1 MKNKEQSLV
10 IDSAMNNQDFTQANN
25 LSCPRCRLS
34 HIKRNGHT
42 YYGKQNYQCKLCNR
56 QFVERRE
63 TVSQEKHELIKDLLL
78 ERISLRGICRVLK
91 VSLAWLLNFIEQLYL
106 RTPNNL
112 HFVAPEAAEI
122 EIFCLEA
129 DELWSFVGKR
139 ENKRWVWLVL
149 ERRTRQIIAVHIGDR
164 SQDSA
169 AAVWTKV
176 PLPIKATAL
185 VLTDCWDAYAVAIPA
200 AQHVAC
206 EKQSGQVSL
215 IERFNCTL
223 RQRVARLVRKSLSFS
238 KSDWFHE
245 EAIKY
250 FIAHYNL
257 ECQKLFEHYF

>member
-1 MKNKEQSLV
+1 
-10 IDSAMNNQDFTQANN
+10 MNNQEITQANK
-25 LSCPRCRLS
+25 LTCPRCQLS

-42 YYGKQNYQCKLCNR
+42 YYGKQNYQCLLCAR
-56 QFVERRE
+56 QFVVRNEI
-63 TVSQEKHELIKDLLL
+63 VSPEKQALIKSLLR
-78 ERISLRGICRVLK
+78 ERLSLRGICRVLK
-91 VSLAWLLNFIEQLYL
+91 ISLSWLINFIEQLYL
-106 RTPNNL
+106 RTPPDL
-112 HFVAPEAAEI
+112 QFIAPRAAEI
-122 EIFCLEA
+122 KIFCLEA

-139 ENKRWVWLVL
+139 ENKRWIWLIL

-169 AAVWTKV
+169 LALWAKV
-176 PLPIKATAL
+176 PLAIKAQAL
-185 VLTDCWDAYAVAIPA
+185 VLTDCWDAYGLAIPPN
-200 AQHVAC
+200 QHVAC

-223 RQRVARLVRKSLSFS
+223 RQRVSRLVRKSLSFS

-257 ECQKLFEHYF
+257 ERQKLFEHYF

>member
-1 MKNKEQSLV
+1 
-10 IDSAMNNQDFTQANN
+10 MNNQEITQADN
-25 LSCPRCRLS
+25 LRCPRCQLS

-42 YYGKQNYQCKLCNR
+42 YYGKQNYQCLLCDR
-56 QFVERRE
+56 QFVIRNQR
-63 TVSQEKHELIKDLLL
+63 VSQEKQELIKSLLL

-91 VSLAWLLNFIEQLYL
+91 VSLSWLIDFLEQLYQ
-106 RTPNNL
+106 RTPDDL
-112 HFVAPEAAEI
+112 KFVEPAAAEI

-139 ENKRWVWLVL
+139 ANKRWVWLVL
-149 ERRTRQIIAVHIGDR
+149 ERRTRQIIALYIGDR

-169 AAVWTKV
+169 VRLWAKV
-176 PLPIKATAL
+176 PPAIKAQAL
-185 VLTDCWDAYAVAIPA
+185 VLTDCWDAYPLAIPSN
-200 AQHVAC
+200 QHVAC

-223 RQRVARLVRKSLSFS
+223 RQRVSRLVRKSLSFS

-245 EAIKY
+245 ESIKY

-257 ECQKLFEHYF
+257 GRQKLFEHYF

>member
-1 MKNKEQSLV
+1 
-10 IDSAMNNQDFTQANN
+10 MNNQEITQAND
-25 LSCPRCRLS
+25 LSCPRCQLS

-42 YYGKQNYQCKLCNR
+42 HYGKQNYQCLLCAR
-56 QFVERRE
+56 QFVIKNE
-63 TVSQEKHELIKDLLL
+63 TVSRQKQKLVKRMLL

-91 VSLAWLLNFIEQLYL
+91 VSLSWLLNFIEQLYL
-106 RTPNNL
+106 TTPEDL
-112 HFVAPEAAEI
+112 QFVEPAAAEI

-129 DELWSFVGKR
+129 DEIWSFVGKR
-139 ENKRWVWLVL
+139 ENKRWIWLIL
-149 ERRTRQIIAVHIGDR
+149 ERRTRQIIALHIGDR

-169 AAVWTKV
+169 LALWARV
-176 PLPIKATAL
+176 PVPIKARGL
-185 VLTDCWDAYAVAIPA
+185 VLTDCWHAYGLAIPA

-223 RQRVARLVRKSLSFS
+223 RQRVSRLVRKSLSFS

-245 EAIKY
+245 KAIKY

-257 ECQKLFEHYF
+257 ERQKLFEHYF